1 VKKKEKSP
9 NRERRSEFKS
19 RNEGQPYQYTSE
31 TKPSQSTDY
40 AFTDLGSALLKKQH
54 RMKVELLED
63 RRSLRAKVLDQRIF
77 DTLYL
82 QDEIDDHQFNVCEK
96 FLELA
101 HRAGIFPSNPVWESF
116 RTGVISGGQQ
126 NNISRNNFSMGK
138 SVMLLGVDRY
148 LSKKGGDKIRVI
160 VWNVVVENRS
170 PIKSQMDSL
179 RIGLNLLD
187 DYWFPVLTRRS
198 NSSSINNTN

>member
-1 VKKKEKSP
+1 VKKKKK
-9 NRERRSEFKS
+9 ERLGATQLASKAFA
-19 RNEGQPYQYTSE
+19 EGQPYQYTSE

-54 RMKVELLED
+54 QMKVELLED
-63 RRSLRAKVLDQRIF
+63 GRSLRAKVMDQRIF

-82 QDEIDDHQFNVCEK
+82 QDEIDAHQFNVCEK
-96 FLELA
+96 FLGLA

-126 NNISRNNFSMGK
+126 NNISRNNFTLGK

-148 LSKKGGDKIRVI
+148 LSKKGGDKIRII
-160 VWNVVVENRS
+160 VWKVVVENRS

-187 DYWFPVLTRRS
+187 DYWFPVLTRRL
-198 NSSSINNTN
+198 NSSSINRSN

>member
-1 VKKKEKSP
+1 MKKKEKSP
-9 NRERRSEFKS
+9 NRERTSEFKS
-19 RNEGQPYQYTSE
+19 RNQGQPYQYTSE

-54 RMKVELLED
+54 QMKVELLED

-82 QDEIDDHQFNVCEK
+82 QDEIDAHQFNVCEK

-101 HRAGIFPSNPVWESF
+101 HRAGIFPINPVWETF
-116 RTGVISGGQQ
+116 RTGAFSGGSK
-126 NNISRNNFSMGK
+126 NNISRNNFTLGK

-148 LSKKGGDKIRVI
+148 LSRKGGDKIRVI
-160 VWNVVVENRS
+160 VWKVVVENRS

-187 DYWFPVLTRRS
+187 DYWFPVLTRRL
-198 NSSSINNTN
+198 NSSSINRSN

>member
-1 VKKKEKSP
+1 MKKKEKSP

-101 HRAGIFPSNPVWESF
+101 HRAGIFPNWCDF
-116 RTGVISGGQQ
+116 WWAT
-126 NNISRNNFSMGK
+126 K
-138 SVMLLGVDRY
+138 
-148 LSKKGGDKIRVI
+148 
-160 VWNVVVENRS
+160 
-170 PIKSQMDSL
+170 
-179 RIGLNLLD
+179 
-187 DYWFPVLTRRS
+187 
-198 NSSSINNTN
+198 

>member
-1 VKKKEKSP
+1 MKKKEKSP

-40 AFTDLGSALLKKQH
+40 A
-54 RMKVELLED
+54 
-63 RRSLRAKVLDQRIF
+63 
-77 DTLYL
+77 
-82 QDEIDDHQFNVCEK
+82 HQFNVCEK
-96 FLELA
+96 FLGLA

>member
-1 VKKKEKSP
+1 MKKKEKSP
-9 NRERRSEFKS
+9 KRPRRSEFKS

-31 TKPSQSTDY
+31 TKPSQGVDY

-54 RMKVELLED
+54 RMQVELLED
-63 RRSLRAKVLDQRIF
+63 RRSLRAKVVDQRIF

-82 QDEIDDHQFNVCEK
+82 QDEIDDHQFNACEK

-101 HRAGIFPSNPVWESF
+101 HRAGIFPNNPVWESF
-116 RTGVISGGQQ
+116 RTGVICGDK
-126 NNISRNNFSMGK
+126 NNISRNNFSLGK
-138 SVMLLGVDRY
+138 SVMLMGIDRY
-148 LSKKGGDKIRVI
+148 LSEKGGDKIRVI

-187 DYWFPVLTRRS
+187 DYWFPVLTNRS

>member
-1 VKKKEKSP
+1 MKQKEKVRLKATQLAS
-9 NRERRSEFKS
+9 KS

-31 TKPSQSTDY
+31 TEPSQGIDY

-82 QDEIDDHQFNVCEK
+82 QDEIDDHQFNACEK

-101 HRAGIFPSNPVWESF
+101 HRAGLFPSNPIWESF
-116 RTGVISGGQQ
+116 RTGVISGGKQ
-126 NNISRNNFSMGK
+126 NNISRNNFSSLK
-138 SVMLLGVDRY
+138 SVMLMGIDRY
-148 LSKKGGDKIRVI
+148 LSRKGGNEIRRI

-179 RIGLNLLD
+179 RIGLNLLN

>member
-1 VKKKEKSP
+1 MKKKEKSP
-9 NRERRSEFKS
+9 NRQRRSEFKS

-116 RTGVISGGQQ
+116 RTGVISGGKQ

-138 SVMLLGVDRY
+138 SVLLMGIDRHLY
-148 LSKKGGDKIRVI
+148 KKGGSEIHRI
-160 VWNVVVENRS
+160 VWKVVVENRS

-179 RIGLNLLD
+179 RIGLNLLN
-187 DYWFPVLTRRS
+187 DYWFPVLTNRS
-198 NSSSINNTN
+198 NSSSINRSN

>member
-1 VKKKEKSP
+1 MKKKEKSP
-9 NRERRSEFKS
+9 IRPRRSDSES
-19 RNEGQPYQYTSE
+19 RNQGQPYQYTSE

-54 RMKVELLED
+54 QMKVELLED
-63 RRSLRAKVLDQRIF
+63 RRSLRAKVMDQRIF
-77 DTLYL
+77 DALYL
-82 QDEIDDHQFNVCEK
+82 QDEIDDYQYNACEK

-101 HRAGIFPSNPVWESF
+101 HRAGVFPINPVWETF
-116 RTGVISGGQQ
+116 RTGVFGGHDK
-126 NNISRNNFSMGK
+126 NNISRNNFSLGK

-148 LSKKGGDKIRVI
+148 LSKKGGNEIRGI
-160 VWNVVVENRS
+160 VWKVVVEDRS

-187 DYWFPVLTRRS
+187 DYWFPVLTRRL
-198 NSSSINNTN
+198 NSSSINRSN